1 MRRYAPE
8 TAEYYLDQPK
18 HRGGSK
24 GVLLQ
29 RTKTVVAG
37 DHLDADIYPV
47 LDWQYSR
54 EVKARRK
61 TPEQMRKA
69 NFDRAFRYFVQ
80 LGNMNFGEGDIFVTL
95 TDAQERSFEDF
106 KRHKRNFFDRLRARF
121 KKAGVPFDYLGIIE
135 STKGGEQH
143 HIHMILRGGVIERDE
158 LEKMWTLGTANSHR
172 VQVKF
177 EDKGVEGI
185 CRYMTNHKDTQ
196 EKLMAHKW
204 FASKGLKKP
213 RATYND
219 SKFSRAA
226 AARIEKAVRED
237 ARKEFEKRYPGWRLV
252 EYKVHYS
259 DFLPGVYIH
268 AHMIRVREGIPYPPH
283 APRDG
288 FSSRFA
294 PGRKNRKE

>member
-1 MRRYAPE
+1 MHRYAPD
-8 TAEYYLDQPK
+8 TGSYAYDTPK
-18 HRGGSK
+18 HQGGSK

-29 RTKTVVAG
+29 RTKTVIAG

-69 NFDRAFRYFVQ
+69 NFDRAFRYFTQ
-80 LGNMNFGEGDIFVTL
+80 LGNLNFGEGDIFASL
-95 TDAQERSFEDF
+95 LMAGECSFEEF
-106 KRHKRNFFDRLRARF
+106 KRHKRRFMDRVRTKF
-121 KKAGVPFDYLGIIE
+121 KAAGVPMEYLGIIE
-135 STKGGEQH
+135 STNGGTKH
-143 HIHMILRGGVIERDE
+143 HIHMILRGGVIGRDE
-158 LEKMWTLGTANSHR
+158 LEKMWKLGTTNTHR
-172 VQVKF
+172 VQVKYQ
-177 EDKGVEGI
+177 EHGVEGL
-185 CRYMTNHKDTQ
+185 CRYMVQHKDTQ

-252 EYKVHYS
+252 EYSVHYS

-268 AHMIRVREGIPYPPH
+268 AHMR
-283 APRDG
+283 
-288 FSSRFA
+288 
-294 PGRKNRKE
+294 RKQ

>member
-1 MRRYAPE
+1 MHRYAPD

-18 HRGGSK
+18 HYTSSVACGDTFRRQSK
-24 GVLLQ
+24 GILLQ
-29 RTKTVVAG
+29 RTKTVIAG

-69 NFDRAFRYFVQ
+69 NLERALRYFTQ
-80 LGNMNFGEGDIFVTL
+80 LGNLNFGNGDLFVTL
-95 TDAQERSFEDF
+95 TMAEECSFEEF
-106 KRHKRNFFDRLRARF
+106 QRIKRNFFSRLRARF
-121 KKAGVPFDYLGIIE
+121 KRAGVPFEYLGTVE
-135 STKGGEQH
+135 STNEGKRH
-143 HIHMILRGGVIERDE
+143 HIHMILRGGVIDRDE
-158 LEKMWTLGTANSHR
+158 LEKLWRLGTANAKR
-172 VQVKF
+172 VQIQF
-177 EDKGVEGI
+177 EDKGVEGL

-252 EYKVHYS
+252 DYSVRYS

-268 AHMIRVREGIPYPPH
+268 AHMRRYGDRVK
-283 APRDG
+283 
-288 FSSRFA
+288 S
-294 PGRKNRKE
+294 